1 MDVDSSLLPATTT
14 VRSSSSSSSGG
25 CIDILGRSN
34 TPSFSYFK
42 DWKFNYGAD
51 LKAKDHKVIGIS
63 NFFLFVEGKATS
75 PAVSKVFESIS
86 GVKVVIYRT
95 RELEEQVK
103 RRVALSEMISGS
115 LSLREAAHNNLQLQH
130 KNSTGYV
137 AGITMLLED
146 AGLLGM
152 S

>member
-1 MDVDSSLLPATTT
+1 
-14 VRSSSSSSSGG
+14 
-25 CIDILGRSN
+25 
-34 TPSFSYFK
+34 
-42 DWKFNYGAD
+42 
-51 LKAKDHKVIGIS
+51 
-63 NFFLFVEGKATS
+63 
-75 PAVSKVFESIS
+75 
-86 GVKVVIYRT
+86 
-95 RELEEQVK
+95 
-103 RRVALSEMISGS
+103 MISGS

>member
-14 VRSSSSSSSGG
+14 VRSSSSSGG
-25 CIDILGRSN
+25 CTDILGRSN

-51 LKAKDHKVIGIS
+51 LKAK
-63 NFFLFVEGKATS
+63 ATS

-86 GVKVVIYRT
+86 GVNVIYRT
-95 RELEEQVK
+95 RELEEQQVK
-103 RRVALSEMISGS
+103 
-115 LSLREAAHNNLQLQH
+115 REAARNNLQLQH
-130 KNSTGYV
+130 KNSTRYM

-146 AGLLGM
+146 GGLLGM

>member
-14 VRSSSSSSSGG
+14 VRSSSSSGG
-25 CIDILGRSN
+25 CTDILGRSN

-51 LKAKDHKVIGIS
+51 LKAK
-63 NFFLFVEGKATS
+63 
-75 PAVSKVFESIS
+75 
-86 GVKVVIYRT
+86 GVNVIYRT
-95 RELEEQVK
+95 RELEEQQVK

-115 LSLREAAHNNLQLQH
+115 LSLREAARNNLQLQH
-130 KNSTGYV
+130 KNSTRYM

-146 AGLLGM
+146 GGLLGM

>member
-1 MDVDSSLLPATTT
+1 MQ
-14 VRSSSSSSSGG
+14 
-25 CIDILGRSN
+25 
-34 TPSFSYFK
+34 
-42 DWKFNYGAD
+42 
-51 LKAKDHKVIGIS
+51 DHKVIGIS

-75 PAVSKVFESIS
+75 PAVSKVFESVS

-95 RELEEQVK
+95 RELEEQQVK

-115 LSLREAAHNNLQLQH
+115 LLLREAARNNLQLQH
-130 KNSTGYV
+130 KNGTGYV

-146 AGLLGM
+146 GGLLGM

>member
-14 VRSSSSSSSGG
+14 VRSSSSSGG
-25 CIDILGRSN
+25 CTDILGRSN

-51 LKAKDHKVIGIS
+51 LKAKTICRITRLLVFLI
-63 NFFLFVEGKATS
+63 FFLFVEGKATS

-86 GVKVVIYRT
+86 GVNVIYRT
-95 RELEEQVK
+95 RELEEQQVK
-103 RRVALSEMISGS
+103 
-115 LSLREAAHNNLQLQH
+115 REAARNNLQLQH
-130 KNSTGYV
+130 KNSTRYM

-146 AGLLGM
+146 GGLLGM

>member
-14 VRSSSSSSSGG
+14 VRSSSSSGG
-25 CIDILGRSN
+25 CTDILGRSN

-51 LKAKDHKVIGIS
+51 LKAK
-63 NFFLFVEGKATS
+63 ATS

-86 GVKVVIYRT
+86 GVNVIYRT
-95 RELEEQVK
+95 RELEEQQVK

-115 LSLREAAHNNLQLQH
+115 LSLREAARNNLQLQH
-130 KNSTGYV
+130 KNSTRYM

-146 AGLLGM
+146 GGLLGM

>member
-14 VRSSSSSSSGG
+14 VRSSSSSGG
-25 CIDILGRSN
+25 CTDILGRSN

-51 LKAKDHKVIGIS
+51 LKAK
-63 NFFLFVEGKATS
+63 GKATS

-86 GVKVVIYRT
+86 GVNVLYRT
-95 RELEEQVK
+95 RELEEQQVK

-115 LSLREAAHNNLQLQH
+115 LSLR
-130 KNSTGYV
+130 
-137 AGITMLLED
+137 
-146 AGLLGM
+146 
-152 S
+152 